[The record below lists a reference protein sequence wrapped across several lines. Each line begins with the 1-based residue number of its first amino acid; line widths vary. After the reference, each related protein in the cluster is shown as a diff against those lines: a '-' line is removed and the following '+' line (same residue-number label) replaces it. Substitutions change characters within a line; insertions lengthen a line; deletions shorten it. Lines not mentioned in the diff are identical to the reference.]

1 MIRDSSTA
9 ADAEDLGDR
18 PGLKRT
24 AGARVRRGAVG
35 RLGHGAE
42 APLAEVCFDPGEDTV
57 GGHARPGRGVD
68 VRPEQPRPH
77 GALVVHDVPLGRV
90 PAGARAVARVVGAE
104 RAEAERRQQRAA
116 GRDDGAA
123 GIGGEHELLVGL
135 VLGGQDRA
143 RGHKRTVERR
153 RRDDLVALAR
163 LGLGRERPRRPQI
176 LELLDEV
183 YRSAQIRRET
193 DPDAEPFLSDDDPE
207 VLRDVFSAVAVRLA
221 AAIDRDGRPT
231 DPEGAR
237 LLQHSGASL
246 DEDGRVVIGP
256 RGPLAIMLAGKVRC
270 LAAIL
275 DTAVSR
281 GLYVVVR

>member
-1 MIRDSSTA
+1 
-9 ADAEDLGDR
+9 
-18 PGLKRT
+18 
-24 AGARVRRGAVG
+24 
-35 RLGHGAE
+35 
-42 APLAEVCFDPGEDTV
+42 
-57 GGHARPGRGVD
+57 
-68 VRPEQPRPH
+68 
-77 GALVVHDVPLGRV
+77 
-90 PAGARAVARVVGAE
+90 
-104 RAEAERRQQRAA
+104 
-116 GRDDGAA
+116 
-123 GIGGEHELLVGL
+123 
-135 VLGGQDRA
+135 
-143 RGHKRTVERR
+143 
-153 RRDDLVALAR
+153 VALAR

-176 LELLDEV
+176 LGVDVQTAIELLDEV